1 MTGGTIFFNR
11 TGAKVFVTAGALL
24 VESIRALG
32 DFFIT
37 LIGIVA
43 FSAGFGTIILIF
55 CQGMMT
61 IATRD
66 PISGNRLIGLV
77 IKQHLARCRCIQ

>member
-24 VESIRALG
+24 VESISALG

-37 LIGIVA
+37 VIRVMA
-43 FSAGFGTIILIF
+43 FHARLGLVILV
-55 CQGMMT
+55 CGQGMMAVT
-61 IATRD
+61 A
-66 PISGNRLIGLV
+66 
-77 IKQHLARCRCIQ
+77 

>member
-1 MTGGTIFFNR
+1 MTGDTIFFNR
-11 TGAKVFVTAGALL
+11 TGAKVLMTAGTLL
-24 VESIRALG
+24 MKGVRSFG

-61 IATRD
+61 IAT
-66 PISGNRLIGLV
+66 
-77 IKQHLARCRCIQ
+77 